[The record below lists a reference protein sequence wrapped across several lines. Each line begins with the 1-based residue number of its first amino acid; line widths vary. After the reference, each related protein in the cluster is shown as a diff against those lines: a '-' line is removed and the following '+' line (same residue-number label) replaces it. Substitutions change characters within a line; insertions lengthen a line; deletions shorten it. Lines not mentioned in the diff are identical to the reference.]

1 MLRDGTGKIQAF
13 LKRDN
18 MDEEIF
24 AAIQATSR
32 ESTIS
37 VTGIVAQKRPPKVAE
52 GDPIP
57 EPEFEISVTK
67 GIILAVADA
76 PLPVGVTD
84 DVNVGLDIR
93 LDNRHLDLR
102 RSHVNAMFLLRS
114 KVCLLYTS
122 DAADDS

>member
-1 MLRDGTGKIQAF
+1 MRDSSGWKSTFYRTHTIGQIIIEGKDLIDSEVTISGYAESIRGRGAICFLMLRDGTGRIQAF

-37 VTGIVAQKRPPKVAE
+37 VTGIVAQKRTPKVAQ

-57 EPEFEISVTK
+57 DPEF
-67 GIILAVADA
+67 
-76 PLPVGVTD
+76 
-84 DVNVGLDIR
+84 
-93 LDNRHLDLR
+93 
-102 RSHVNAMFLLRS
+102 
-114 KVCLLYTS
+114 
-122 DAADDS
+122 